1 MQDLGS
7 ERTGRE
13 RKGPVCEGSGW
24 SARQGTAVFFQVK
37 LIGYCNW
44 QKLRLQMA
52 APTLAES
59 FNCLDRG
66 LTVFF
71 CTRHPP
77 VSKFG
82 LQWSSPFASGWAHVV
97 QKLQGLGTHFQ
108 RRMSSERDK
117 RGEGD

>member
-1 MQDLGS
+1 MRGQAEKES
-7 ERTGRE
+7 
-13 RKGPVCEGSGW
+13 GPVCEGSGW

-59 FNCLDRG
+59 FNCLDRDW
-66 LTVFF
+66 TVVF
-71 CTRHPP
+71 CTRRPP

-82 LQWSSPFASGWAHVV
+82 LQWSSLCFWVGSCGSEAARLRDSFPEEDVFRER
-97 QKLQGLGTHFQ
+97 QKG
-108 RRMSSERDK
+108 
-117 RGEGD
+117 RGRLRH

>member
-1 MQDLGS
+1 MRGQAEKES
-7 ERTGRE
+7 
-13 RKGPVCEGSGW
+13 GPVCEGSGW

-59 FNCLDRG
+59 FNCLDRDW
-66 LTVFF
+66 TVVF
-71 CTRHPP
+71 CNRRPP

-82 LQWSSPFASGWAHVV
+82 LQWSSLCFWVGSCGSEAARLRDSFPEEDVFRER
-97 QKLQGLGTHFQ
+97 QKG
-108 RRMSSERDK
+108 
-117 RGEGD
+117 RGRLRH